1 MNQSLYRYK
10 KRMLILCIMLA
21 VVLMITGV
29 SYAVFTSYSS
39 QTDAN
44 TLAASCMDLEF
55 NGQNEINLLNTYPI
69 SEGEALEQTPYTFT
83 IKNKCDNYIEYYV
96 IASVIS
102 TTNKV
107 DSKYVKVS
115 LLGDNDLNGTVI
127 NTLES
132 ISTPQSLS
140 KYNITENYI
149 LKRGDGIS
157 KDELRTFN
165 FRMWLDSSNKDI
177 WTSED
182 VEGKNYQVKISVVGT
197 VKTRPKDDLYVAALI
212 DGTES
217 STFPTTNKYTATVE
231 CTRNGKKIDANESI
245 TWNGSKWI
253 LATAIG
259 DGNVRCNA
267 TFESLAPAPNGWYE
281 AENGTLLAS
290 LRDNNI
296 LKMPLTTP
304 GREASAHILN
314 DIESV
319 TVTVSSTYQAYYF
332 TYGTGFENNG
342 GKFNL
347 TGATITS
354 DTYANSY
361 SELIG
366 KYLAS
371 SVVPIVGSS
380 TAGTMKTTTDLTDV
394 YYIVSATQNNFT
406 YKVLSSTK
414 NTTEA
419 LLASTPD
426 DYGTSYYFRGAVKN
440 NYLKFANKCWRIA
453 RVTGNGSIKLILHN
467 DNTAG
472 VSNPCS
478 SVNNNNTAAFAKL
491 GDDESYKTAF
501 NTGKFDTTYVGF
513 MYGANGASDYAAA
526 HANTNKSTILTNLE
540 TWYTNNLTTYTD
552 KLADTIWCNDKSTF
566 TTFTSGSK
574 YGTGLGY
581 ADNKTGYGTFN
592 RIYGGG
598 ASYASPSLICPN
610 DNNGGKLSKFTV
622 SDTSNGNGKL
632 TYKIGLLTADEIA
645 FAGAMTGVHNQSTYL
660 QENSAG
666 AFWWLLSPFQFDGNS
681 IYIYGVYSGVLG
693 AIESIV
699 EYGLRPAI
707 SLVSTVTISSGTG
720 TSEDPYVVN

>member
-1 MNQSLYRYK
+1 MNQRLCRYK

-102 TTNKV
+102 TTNKI

-157 KDELRTFN
+157 KDESRTFN
-165 FRMWLDSSNKDI
+165 FRMWLDSNNKDI

-182 VEGKNYQVKISVVGT
+182 IEGKDYQVKISVVGT

-212 DGTES
+212 DGVES
-217 STFPTTNKYTATVE
+217 STFPTTNKYNASVE

-245 TWNGSKWI
+245 TWNGTKWLLSTSI
-253 LATAIG
+253 S

-281 AENGTLLAS
+281 AGSGTLLAS
-290 LRDNNI
+290 LRDNNT
-296 LKMPLTTP
+296 LKAPLTTP
-304 GREASAHILN
+304 GSEVSAHTK
-314 DIESV
+314 DDVESKS
-319 TVTVSSTYQAYYF
+319 TSVSSTYQAYYI
-332 TYGTGFENNG
+332 TYGTGYEANG
-342 GKFNL
+342 TKFNL
-347 TGATITS
+347 TGTAVTS

-361 SELIG
+361 SSLVG
-366 KYLAS
+366 KYLPNS
-371 SVVPIVGSS
+371 SLSSAGSS
-380 TAGTMKTTTDLTDV
+380 TAGTMKTTTNLSSV
-394 YYIVSATQNNFT
+394 YYVVSATSSSFT
-406 YKVLSSTK
+406 YKRITSNK

-419 LLASTPD
+419 LLASTVD

-440 NYLKFANKCWRIA
+440 NYIEFANKCWRIV
-453 RVTGNGSIKLILHN
+453 RVGGDGSVKLILHN
-467 DNTAG
+467 DNKAG
-472 VSNPCS
+472 AANPCDAA
-478 SVNNNNTAAFAKL
+478 NNSASAAFARYS
-491 GDDESYKTAF
+491 GETYKSAF
-501 NTGKFDTTYVGF
+501 NTFTNDNVYVGF
-513 MYGANGASDYAAA
+513 KYGIPYSNTYEAT

-540 TWYTNNLTTYTD
+540 AWYNNNLSTYE
-552 KLADTIWCNDKSTF
+552 KVIADTVWCNDKTNVTD
-566 TTFTSGSK
+566 TTYNPLNMSNVN
-574 YGTGLGY
+574 GLGY
-581 ADNKTGYGTFN
+581 GTNVTYYGATQRLVSTSDSAEGTG
-592 RIYGGG
+592 
-598 ASYASPSLICPN
+598 PSLKC
-610 DNNGGKLSKFTV
+610 NGELSKI
-622 SDTSNGNGKL
+622 TSKV
-632 TYKIGLLTADEIA
+632 GLITADELV
-645 FAGAMTGVHNQSTYL
+645 FAGYAYDENNTTTYL
-660 QENSAG
+660 QENATDTY
-666 AFWWLLSPFQFDGNS
+666 WWSLSPSSFDGS
-681 IYIYGVYSGVLG
+681 DARVWGVRSNFGYFDHIGVG
-693 AIESIV
+693 NARGV
-699 EYGLRPAI
+699 RPSI
-707 SLVSTVTISSGTG
+707 SLISSTIISSGSG